1 MTTTTSDVAQGLRNR
16 QRRSCSDRTCCRYG
30 TRGQISGISGQ
41 DGETVRIA
49 PAIGELIIEL
59 LGHISA
65 DNMITPVPVSATPTT
80 WQAVDMLNAS
90 RPHLTKLL

>member
-1 MTTTTSDVAQGLRNR
+1 MWLKGSEIDSAAHAATALAVAMELEDDLR
-16 QRRSCSDRTCCRYG
+16 
-30 TRGQISGISGQ
+30 ISGQ